1 MSGKAQAYH
10 SLQLEFFAGAPVD
23 LVSTVTMNYVE
34 EAIGIARA
42 ANALKLPAVISFT
55 VEADGRLYCGGKT
68 SILTK

>member
-10 SLQLEFFAGAPVD
+10 SLQLEVFAGAPVD

-42 ANALKLPAVISFT
+42 ANALKLRAVISFT
-55 VEADGRLYCGGKT
+55 VEADSRLYCGGKT